1 MARKLRSSL
10 VLAATLVIA
19 ASLAPP
25 REARACAPAPRAG
38 EHVRVASE
46 TAVIIWD
53 ETAGKQ
59 HFIRRASFRGT
70 ARDFGFLVPTPSRPE
85 LAEIDDSIFDS
96 LGWATRPKVVRKRV
110 TSGVELTSC
119 AFLFLG
125 ARSAAVPSGGVRV
138 VEETKV
144 AGYDAAVLQA
154 DDPAPMA
161 AWLKERGYAE
171 GPSLTEW
178 LAPYVEKKWMITAFK
193 VADPAPQPAPR
204 AGGSPADP
212 RSDPPPPRPLG
223 TQAVRMSFAT
233 DRPLFPYREPA
244 DQRAALPPEAR
255 SAEGPRELLLYVVAS
270 KRMAA
275 TIGESGA
282 FPGSTPFAKRI
293 DLPPALAP
301 LAAGIADPMT
311 TVMLDNSSPRP
322 GTDDLWLSPS
332 GEQGE
337 VEPPPTVEEVAEPV
351 PIPVEPALVIGGIA
365 AALVVRRRRR
375 AGR

>member
-1 MARKLRSSL
+1 VVLGAMLGLASPSL
-10 VLAATLVIA
+10 T
-19 ASLAPP
+19 PP
-25 REARACAPAPRAG
+25 REASACAPAPRAG

-46 TAVIIWD
+46 TAVIVWD
-53 ETAGKQ
+53 ETAGRQ

-96 LGWATRPKVVRKRV
+96 LGWATRPRVIEKRV

-125 ARSAAVPSGGVRV
+125 ARSAAIPSAAGVRV
-138 VEETKV
+138 VEETTV

-154 DDPAPMA
+154 DDAGALA

-171 GPSLTEW
+171 GPSLTGW
-178 LAPYVEKKWMITAFK
+178 LAPYVEKRWMITAFK
-193 VADPAPQPAPR
+193 VADPAAAKAPA
-204 AGGSPADP
+204 PADP
-212 RSDPPPPRPLG
+212 GAARPLG
-223 TQAVRMSFAT
+223 TSAVRMTFAT

-255 SAEGPRELLLYVVAS
+255 SADGPRELLLYVIAS

-293 DLPPALAP
+293 DLPPALVP

-322 GTDDLWLSPS
+322 GTDDLWLAPS

-337 VEPPPTVEEVAEPV
+337 VEPPPIVHEVGEPV
-351 PIPVEPALVIGGIA
+351 PIPVEPVLAIGGIA
-365 AALVVRRRRR
+365 TALLVRCRRR
-375 AGR
+375 AR

>member
-1 MARKLRSSL
+1 MARKLRPTL
-10 VLAATLVIA
+10 VPAALLGLLLGLAAP
-19 ASLAPP
+19 SLTPP
-25 REARACAPAPRAG
+25 REASACAPAPRAG

-46 TAVIIWD
+46 TAVIVWD
-53 ETAGKQ
+53 ETARKE

-96 LGWATRPKVVRKRV
+96 LGWATRPKVIEKRV
-110 TSGVELTSC
+110 TRGVELTSC
-119 AFLFLG
+119 AFFFLG
-125 ARSAAVPSGGVRV
+125 ARSSAVPSASVRV
-138 VEETKV
+138 LEETRV

-154 DDPAPMA
+154 DDPAALA

-178 LAPYVEKKWMITAFK
+178 LAPYVEKRWMITAFK
-193 VADPAPQPAPR
+193 VADPAAARAAAAPPA
-204 AGGSPADP
+204 ADP
-212 RSDPPPPRPLG
+212 NAVRPLG
-223 TQAVRMSFAT
+223 TAAVRMTFAT
-233 DRPLFPYREPA
+233 DRPLFPYREPS

-255 SAEGPRELLLYVVAS
+255 SAEGPRELLLYVVAAR
-270 KRMAA
+270 RMAA

-301 LAAGIADPMT
+301 LAAGIAEPMT
-311 TVMLDNSSPRP
+311 TVMLDSSSPRP
-322 GTDDLWLSPS
+322 GTDDLWLAPS

-337 VEPPPTVEEVAEPV
+337 VEPPPIVEEVAEPV
-351 PIPVEPALVIGGIA
+351 PIPVEPVAAIGAIA
-365 AALVVRRRRR
+365 VALVVRRRRR
-375 AGR
+375 SR